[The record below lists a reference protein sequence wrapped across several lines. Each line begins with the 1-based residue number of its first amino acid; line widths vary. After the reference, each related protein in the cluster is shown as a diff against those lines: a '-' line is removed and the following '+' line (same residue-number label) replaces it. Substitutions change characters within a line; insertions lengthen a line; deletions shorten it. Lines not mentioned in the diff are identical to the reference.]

1 MRILALSSPKGG
13 VGKTTS
19 SLYLSTRL
27 AEALGGTR
35 EQPVV
40 GLVDRD
46 ENRNLS
52 LLLKAQPEL
61 LRPGVVLL
69 GDVPA
74 GRSAAHLRVVII
86 DTPPGH
92 TAIKAL
98 REAQLIIVP
107 VIPSGQSVLALGE
120 YLRNL
125 EHHRVVGHAGL
136 RLLALLPTMVR
147 LTTAHRQRLAD
158 LKAIAAAQRP
168 PLLIL
173 PGIPQRTRIEE
184 HDLDAPEY
192 NVPAEEVLTHAQII
206 EAPLVR

>member
-1 MRILALSSPKGG
+1 
-13 VGKTTS
+13 
-19 SLYLSTRL
+19 
-27 AEALGGTR
+27 
-35 EQPVV
+35 
-40 GLVDRD
+40 
-46 ENRNLS
+46 
-52 LLLKAQPEL
+52 LKAEPEL

-69 GDVPA
+69 DGVPSGRTA
-74 GRSAAHLRVVII
+74 GNLRVVIV

-98 REAQLIIVP
+98 REAQLIVVP

-147 LTTAHRQRLAD
+147 NTTAHRQRLAD
-158 LKAIAAAQRP
+158 LRAIAAAQRP
-168 PLLIL
+168 PLLVL
-173 PGIPQRTRIEE
+173 PGIAQRTRIEE

-192 NVPAEEVLTHAQII
+192 DVPAEEVLTHAQI
-206 EAPLVR
+206 EAPLAR

>member
-1 MRILALSSPKGG
+1 MKVLALSSPKGG

-19 SLYLSTRL
+19 SLYFATRL

-35 EQPVV
+35 AQPVV

-52 LLLKAQPEL
+52 LLLKAEPEL

-69 GDVPA
+69 DGVPSGRAA
-74 GRSAAHLRVVII
+74 GNLRVVIV

-98 REAQLIIVP
+98 REAQLIVVP

-125 EHHRVVGHAGL
+125 EHHRMVGHAGL

-147 LTTAHRQRLAD
+147 NTTAHRQRLAD
-158 LKAIAAAQRP
+158 LRAIAAAQRP
-168 PLLIL
+168 PLLVL
-173 PGIPQRTRIEE
+173 PGIAQRTRIEE

-192 NVPAEEVLTHAQII
+192 DVPAEEVLTHAQI
-206 EAPLVR
+206 EAPLAG

>member
-1 MRILALSSPKGG
+1 
-13 VGKTTS
+13 S
-19 SLYLSTRL
+19 SLYFATRL

-35 EQPVV
+35 GQPVV

-52 LLLKAQPEL
+52 LLLKAEPEL
-61 LRPGVVLL
+61 LRPGVALL
-69 GDVPA
+69 NGVPSGRAA
-74 GRSAAHLRVVII
+74 GNLRVVIV

-98 REAQLIIVP
+98 REAQLIVVP

-147 LTTAHRQRLAD
+147 NTTAHRQRLAD
-158 LKAIAAAQRP
+158 LQAIAVAQRP

-173 PGIPQRTRIEE
+173 PAIAQRTRIEE

-192 NVPAEEVLTHAQII
+192 DVPAQEVLTHAQI
-206 EAPLVR
+206 EAPLAR

>member
-1 MRILALSSPKGG
+1 MKVLAFSSPKGG

-19 SLYLSTRL
+19 SLYFATRM

-35 EQPVV
+35 NQPMV

-46 ENRNLS
+46 ENHNLS
-52 LLLKAQPEL
+52 LLLKAEPEL
-61 LRPGVVLL
+61 LRPGVALL
-69 GDVPA
+69 DGVPSGRAA
-74 GRSAAHLRVVII
+74 GNLRVVVI

-98 REAQLIIVP
+98 REAQLIVVP

-147 LTTAHRQRLAD
+147 NTTAHRQRLAD
-158 LKAIAAAQRP
+158 LAAIAAAQRP

-173 PGIPQRTRIEE
+173 RGVPQRTRIEE
-184 HDLDAPEY
+184 HDLDASEY
-192 NVPAEEVLTHAQII
+192 DVPTEEVLAHAQI
-206 EAPLVR
+206 EAPLAR